1 MSYLVELSVTFA
13 LFDHPIYFTQYFFIE
28 IIYFWRFDFRFMVLD
43 NVLDC
48 YLIVLW
54 ACSGQ
59 RAVVR
64 GWVSV
69 VASDIRS

>member
-28 IIYFWRFDFRFMVLD
+28 IIYFWRFDFRFVVLD

-54 ACSGQ
+54 ACRGEK
-59 RAVVR
+59 AVFC

>member
-1 MSYLVELSVTFA
+1 MSYLVELRVTFA

-54 ACSGQ
+54 ACRGE
-59 RAVVR
+59 RAVVC